1 MCYMWNFHYI
11 GKSNSHTC
19 LQCHPHDKDEWGDMV
34 SWHWAKSQLLT
45 SCLHRH
51 TYIATHTHTHLSL
64 YIYNYFS
71 KFAIIWAANAYAAIL
86 VPETCDANM
95 HTNML
100 TQHWIQ
106 TVLVSTGG
114 PRPGGPA
121 TSPTVHSKV
130 LWSWPHMQVPQGHVG
145 GISLSEKAITRSSC
159 CDPPSCGHRS
169 SCPPSRCET
178 CGHLQAPAMCVCG
191 YTLVS
196 VLLHYLALDAGDL
209 SGRWIGLGC

>member
-1 MCYMWNFHYI
+1 MPATPSAWQGWMGGHGQLTL
-11 GKSNSHTC
+11 GKVSASDLLSPPPHIHKHT
-19 LQCHPHDKDEWGDMV
+19 
-34 SWHWAKSQLLT
+34 SFS
-45 SCLHRH
+45 
-51 TYIATHTHTHLSL
+51 
-64 YIYNYFS
+64 IYNYFS

-100 TQHWIQ
+100 TWHWIQ

-121 TSPTVHSKV
+121 TPPTVHSKV

-178 CGHLQAPAMCVCG
+178 CGHLQAPAMCVSG
-191 YTLVS
+191 HTLVS
-196 VLLHYLALDAGDL
+196 VLSHYLALDAGDL

>member
-1 MCYMWNFHYI
+1 MPETPSTWQGWMGGHGQLTL
-11 GKSNSHTC
+11 GKVSASDLLSTP
-19 LQCHPHDKDEWGDMV
+19 PH
-34 SWHWAKSQLLT
+34 
-45 SCLHRH
+45 
-51 TYIATHTHTHLSL
+51 IPTHISLS
-64 YIYNYFS
+64 IYNYFS

-100 TQHWIQ
+100 TRHWIQ

-121 TSPTVHSKV
+121 TPPNVHSKV

-159 CDPPSCGHRS
+159 CDPPKLWTQIKLPSLQMWDMRAS
-169 SCPPSRCET
+169 SGSGNVRVWAHSSV
-178 CGHLQAPAMCVCG
+178 GIV
-191 YTLVS
+191 TLP
-196 VLLHYLALDAGDL
+196 GTWC
-209 SGRWIGLGC
+209 RWPVREMDRFGMLM

>member
-1 MCYMWNFHYI
+1 MPETPSTWQGWMGGHGQLTL
-11 GKSNSHTC
+11 GKVSASDLLSTP
-19 LQCHPHDKDEWGDMV
+19 PH
-34 SWHWAKSQLLT
+34 
-45 SCLHRH
+45 
-51 TYIATHTHTHLSL
+51 IPTHISLS
-64 YIYNYFS
+64 IYNYFS

-100 TQHWIQ
+100 TRHWIQ

-121 TSPTVHSKV
+121 TPPTVHSKV

-191 YTLVS
+191 HTLVS
-196 VLLHYLALDAGDL
+196 VLSHYLALDAGDL

>member
-1 MCYMWNFHYI
+1 MGGHGQLTL
-11 GKSNSHTC
+11 GKVSASDLLSTP
-19 LQCHPHDKDEWGDMV
+19 PHI
-34 SWHWAKSQLLT
+34 
-45 SCLHRH
+45 HRH
-51 TYIATHTHTHLSL
+51 TYPHTSLSI

-100 TQHWIQ
+100 TRHWIQ

-130 LWSWPHMQVPQGHVG
+130 L
-145 GISLSEKAITRSSC
+145 
-159 CDPPSCGHRS
+159 
-169 SCPPSRCET
+169 
-178 CGHLQAPAMCVCG
+178 
-191 YTLVS
+191 
-196 VLLHYLALDAGDL
+196 
-209 SGRWIGLGC
+209 

>member
-1 MCYMWNFHYI
+1 MPATPSAWQGWMGGHGQLTL
-11 GKSNSHTC
+11 GKVSASDLLSTP
-19 LQCHPHDKDEWGDMV
+19 PH
-34 SWHWAKSQLLT
+34 
-45 SCLHRH
+45 
-51 TYIATHTHTHLSL
+51 IPTHISL
-64 YIYNYFS
+64 AIYNYFS

-86 VPETCDANM
+86 APETCDANM

-100 TQHWIQ
+100 TRHWIQ

-121 TSPTVHSKV
+121 TPPTVHSKV

-191 YTLVS
+191 HTLVS
-196 VLLHYLALDAGDL
+196 VLSHYLALDAGDL